1 MDKLRPLVIDDAAR
15 AQASAIVSFA
25 EWHPF
30 MPGRNAT
37 PPGDVP
43 EHVGTFGDGYRAVFS
58 FTHVDGVVY
67 RHLSVSVP
75 GGLYPNP
82 IAALMLADLFG
93 FTGWDGSG
101 VFPESWTC
109 RRVEEPVPCIAILE
123 PVRMTVPAKERN

>member
-1 MDKLRPLVIDDAAR
+1 MIDPRARQVLEDDLIKFLRETHKAG
-15 AQASAIVSFA
+15 SAY
-25 EWHPF
+25 HR
-30 MPGRNAT
+30 PGPHDPTVYINL
-37 PPGDVP
+37 
-43 EHVGTFGDGYRAVFS
+43 FS